1 MNYTKLI
8 ISGEPGAG
16 STSLSLLLSYYLKM
30 KLIYAGMIQR
40 KLAKASGYEEEG
52 ERFVEYTKV
61 LESKYDIEV
70 DKAMRKYILENDN
83 VIADSKINGFF
94 DYPSDVF
101 KVYLLCSREVRN
113 ERILAQG
120 RKDGLK
126 LLEERENAN
135 RLSFIKIYGF
145 DMADEATIRKHY
157 DLVIDSS
164 KLNIP
169 ETLELILNG
178 FGKKFDKSTLVEL
191 DKKYWELKKDYFR
204 AELSKQGLLADV
216 KDIVKD
222 IMNNVE

>member
-1 MNYTKLI
+1 MNYNKLI

-16 STSLSLLLSYYLKM
+16 STSISLLLAYYLKM

-40 KLAKASGYEEEG
+40 KLAKALGYEEEG

-61 LESKYDIEV
+61 LVSKYDIAV
-70 DKAMRKYILENDN
+70 DQSMRKYILENNN

-94 DYPSDVF
+94 DYPTDVF

-113 ERILAQG
+113 ERILSQG

-169 ETLELILNG
+169 ETLELILKG
-178 FGKKFDKSTLVEL
+178 FGKEFNSEELVDL
-191 DKKYWELKKDYFR
+191 DKKYWELKKEYFR
-204 AELSKQGLLADV
+204 SELSNQGLLADV
-216 KDIVKD
+216 KDIVNS
-222 IMNNVE
+222 ILSIVE